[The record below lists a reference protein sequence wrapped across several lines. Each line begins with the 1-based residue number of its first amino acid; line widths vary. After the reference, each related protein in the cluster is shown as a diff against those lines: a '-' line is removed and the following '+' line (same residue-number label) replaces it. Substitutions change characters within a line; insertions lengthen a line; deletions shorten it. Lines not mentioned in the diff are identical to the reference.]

1 MCECPKPMD
10 STKQFKHCSDCPELH
25 KKQHKWAKEIKAWAD
40 GAQIQWK
47 HDTLGWI
54 DCASNSPNWPPVME
68 YRIKPQLK
76 PDLVRY
82 GKFNFSYNPRTD
94 CIIGTPYVKEIF
106 NVAHQGTNFKVTFA
120 DDGNGEY
127 KLKSMEVL

>member
-1 MCECPKPMD
+1 ME
-10 STKQFKHCSDCPELH
+10 Q
-25 KKQHKWAKEIKAWAD
+25 QHKWHKEIKAWAD
-40 GAQIQWK
+40 GATIEYRVRQSSNCSFEAWEESENPRFN
-47 HDTLGWI
+47 I
-54 DCASNSPNWPPVME
+54 DPDYE

-82 GKFNFSYNPRTD
+82 GAFNFKVSELGNVLGY
-94 CIIGTPYVKEIF
+94 PYVNSLWIET
-106 NVAHQGTNFKVTFA
+106 NSETNFQVTFA